1 MHKDAQK
8 IMTFSQTGMSLVEV
22 LVAIVLFSLG
32 SLMVLT
38 MTTSSFRA
46 NSNSHAIDESVNLG
60 RVNMERLLSLDYTSG
75 DLQDTNADGT
85 AGLLSADVANADHNS
100 ASGRYRVVW
109 NVANNTPVN
118 GTKTL
123 AVIVSWQSN
132 PGEKNVVFQTI
143 KSE

>member
-1 MHKDAQK
+1 MTQEIK
-8 IMTFSQTGMSLVEV
+8 IKRFNSQIGMSLVEV
-22 LVAIVLFSLG
+22 LVAIVLFSIG

-38 MTTSSFRA
+38 MTTSSLRA

-60 RVNMERLLSLDYTSG
+60 RVNMERLLSLDYTNG
-75 DLQDTNADGT
+75 DLQDTNADGA

-100 ASGRYRVVW
+100 SSGRYRVVW

-132 PGEKNVVFQTI
+132 PGEKRVVFQTI

>member
-1 MHKDAQK
+1 
-8 IMTFSQTGMSLVEV
+8 MTQEVKTKRFNGQTGMSLVEV

-38 MTTSSFRA
+38 MTTSSLKA

-60 RVNMERLLSLDYTSG
+60 RVNMERLLGLDYTSG
-75 DLQDTNADGT
+75 DLQDTNADGA

-132 PGEKNVVFQTI
+132 PGEKRVVFQTI